1 MLHCRAKLHE
11 ALDRLQRVVTA
22 VSASE
27 GRSQEPRDTPPN
39 AAAMAVPGEDPAEQL
54 SPALKQARPLWRHMD
69 AVSRLQLP
77 CVHAPWPEKECV
89 VCFCLMLCS

>member
-27 GRSQEPRDTPPN
+27 GHSQEPRDTPPN
-39 AAAMAVPGEDPAEQL
+39 VAAMAVPGEDPAEQL
-54 SPALKQARPLWRHMD
+54 SPALKQARPL
-69 AVSRLQLP
+69 
-77 CVHAPWPEKECV
+77 
-89 VCFCLMLCS
+89 